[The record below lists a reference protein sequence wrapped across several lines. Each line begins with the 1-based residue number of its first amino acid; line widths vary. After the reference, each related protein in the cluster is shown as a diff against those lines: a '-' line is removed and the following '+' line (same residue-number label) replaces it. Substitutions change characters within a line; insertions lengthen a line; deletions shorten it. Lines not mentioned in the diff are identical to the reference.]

1 VWIDANFKET
11 QIGRMN
17 PGNRVEIKVDAFPG
31 AVIGGTVDSFAPAS
45 GAKFSLLPPENA
57 TGNFTKVVQ
66 RIPVR
71 IKVDPDTPLAGQ
83 LRPGL
88 SVVVKVDTR
97 DAAK

>member
-1 VWIDANFKET
+1 
-11 QIGRMN
+11 
-17 PGNRVEIKVDAFPG
+17 VEIAVDAFPG
-31 AVIGGTVDSFAPAS
+31 RVIEGHLDSFAPAS

-71 IKVDPDTPLAGQ
+71 IHPEPGNALAGQ

-88 SVVVKVDTR
+88 SVVVRVDTR
-97 DAAK
+97 EAAP